1 MMLDKKMI
9 DQLLTLPDD
18 QLLQMVQLLG
28 GGKLGG
34 KSMGMPNAETMRR
47 VRAVLAE
54 ITEGD
59 LDRLAALLAVY
70 QNTQ

>member
-34 KSMGMPNAETMRR
+34 KSMPNAETMRR

-59 LDRLAALLAVY
+59 LSRLAALMAVY

>member
-9 DQLLTLPDD
+9 DQLLMLPDD

-28 GGKLGG
+28 GGKLVDR
-34 KSMGMPNAETMRR
+34 SMGAETMRR
-47 VRAVLAE
+47 VRAVLTE
-54 ITEGD
+54 ITDGD
-59 LDRLAALLAVY
+59 LDRIGTLMAVY